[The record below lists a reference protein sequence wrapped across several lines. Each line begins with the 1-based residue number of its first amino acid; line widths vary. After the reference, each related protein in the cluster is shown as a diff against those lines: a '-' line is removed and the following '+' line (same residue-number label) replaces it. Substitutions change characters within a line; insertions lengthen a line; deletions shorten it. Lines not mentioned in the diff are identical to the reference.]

1 MAFRNSVKATL
12 FEPEQPRS
20 RSDEPRA
27 IVEEP
32 APAPPVAPRPPEN
45 QTKPAPVARPAAP
58 AAQRASENVAQRP
71 VENAAQRAS
80 KNTAQPALANVAER
94 PTENVAQRTSANPAK
109 PPPVAKAATATPPQA
124 KHEVPLAAAWHA
136 RAEQLC
142 AMANTLPCETS
153 WSLISKI
160 AHLYDELARDAG
172 WTEPEALA
180 PDAVRLE
187 APPAEEDLQ
196 AKEERPAA
204 APQAADPP
212 EERTTFS
219 RRPLPLGRRFPRR
232 RA

>member
-12 FEPEQPRS
+12 LSETQQPRS
-20 RSDEPRA
+20 RFDEPCP
-27 IVEEP
+27 IVEES
-32 APAPPVAPRPPEN
+32 APAASVAPRPPEN
-45 QTKPAPVARPAAP
+45 RTKQAPVAQPAAP
-58 AAQRASENVAQRP
+58 VAERP
-71 VENAAQRAS
+71 LESVAERPIENAAQRAS
-80 KNTAQPALANVAER
+80 KNIARPALANVAE
-94 PTENVAQRTSANPAK
+94 PPVENVAQRASASPAK
-109 PPPVAKAATATPPQA
+109 PAPVARAAPAPPQA
-124 KHEVPLAAAWHA
+124 KHDVFLAAAWHA

-187 APPAEEDLQ
+187 EP
-196 AKEERPAA
+196 PAA
-204 APQAADPP
+204 APQVADPP
-212 EERTTFS
+212 EERIAFS
-219 RRPLPLGRRFPRR
+219 RRPLPSGRRFPRR